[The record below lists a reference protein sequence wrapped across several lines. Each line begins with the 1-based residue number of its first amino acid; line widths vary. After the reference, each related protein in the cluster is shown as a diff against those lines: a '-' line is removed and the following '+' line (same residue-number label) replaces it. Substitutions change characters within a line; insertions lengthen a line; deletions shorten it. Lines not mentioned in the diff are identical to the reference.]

1 MFAFQKCQTKTIV
14 GPTFFWT
21 QYFCSPQNNLNL
33 KFVGTYIFLGHAF
46 VKDHIFFWLTIV
58 WNPNG
63 FRHFSDKHFWN
74 PQTLDHKFVWPKI
87 TLNPN
92 VSGPNFFGPNK
103 FVEPKYCWTKKCLG
117 KKIVNFL
124 IIFAYFS
131 FGTKIF

>member
-1 MFAFQKCQTKTIV
+1 MFVFQKCQTKTIV
-14 GPTFFWT
+14 RPTFFWT

-74 PQTLDHKFVWPKI
+74 PQIFRPQICLTQNYF
-87 TLNPN
+87 
-92 VSGPNFFGPNK
+92 
-103 FVEPKYCWTKKCLG
+103 EPKCFWTQLFWTQQICWTKILLNQKMFV